1 PEGLTAGGYGAR
13 DTPVPIPNTEV
24 KPRSADGTAP
34 ETVWESTSSRAS
46 STRNARPAS
55 ADRAFSH
62 AYAPPHTPSA
72 RQQRSVTA
80 RCRNPVSGDISSC
93 VPQLEYE
100 EVEGHVDGRQA
111 PCLLPC
117 TVLQVPCTR
126 THAKQVDEL
135 CIIEVALVPDRCCV
149 DELESWMQR
158 FHQAVR
164 LVGVDREEWKAGSE
178 LGQVVG
184 AGYDDEQRSV
194 RVQDALRLVGAAGR
208 KDVDDQSDDTIRDRA
223 PVAGVCAHEPA
234 ERPCEVLP
242 SRCRCRAGRG
252 ATLHSRRGARSCPGS
267 SRCRT
272 RSRESPTWCPRPR
285 SRHAVRRSAPGWL
298 TRLPRHTPQAARTA
312 RPRARVR
319 ARRSSPGCLPRSCV
333 GRAQPAEGRRSPG
346 VRCRMCG
353 ACRTA
358 TSVRRA
364 PCRPRTRGSAAE
376 LCSRRW
382 PLRRTRFRL
391 SGEVSQVTLRQPL
404 PVARRKLFLAL
415 IHDGAGADRTAH

>member
-80 RCRNPVSGDISSC
+80 RCRIPVSGDISSC
-93 VPQLEYE
+93 VAQLEYQ

-126 THAKQVDEL
+126 AHAKQVDEQ
-135 CIIEVALVPDRCCV
+135 CIIEVALVPDRCSV
-149 DELESWMQR
+149 DEFESWMQR

-194 RVQDALRLVGAAGR
+194 RVQDALKLVGAAGR
-208 KDVDDQSDDTIRDRA
+208 KDVDDQIDDTIRDRD
-223 PVAGVCAHEPA
+223 PVADVVAEERAARDCAGGPAKCCRRDVGAEQAEARRCIRGVVRDPA
-234 ERPCEVLP
+234 QVVAGAAPAVENYRRVVCVP
-242 SRCRCRAGRG
+242 GRG
-252 ATLHSRRGARSCPGS
+252 TQCGG
-267 SRCRT
+267 
-272 RSRESPTWCPRPR
+272 PR
-285 SRHAVRRSAPGWL
+285 
-298 TRLPRHTPQAARTA
+298 Q
-312 RPRARVR
+312 
-319 ARRSSPGCLPRSCV
+319 
-333 GRAQPAEGRRSPG
+333 
-346 VRCRMCG
+346 
-353 ACRTA
+353 
-358 TSVRRA
+358 
-364 PCRPRTRGSAAE
+364 
-376 LCSRRW
+376 
-382 PLRRTRFRL
+382 
-391 SGEVSQVTLRQPL
+391 
-404 PVARRKLFLAL
+404 
-415 IHDGAGADRTAH
+415 